1 MKIERALDWDKVGT
15 GLRQRL
21 AKIDYNPDLKR
32 MFHNI
37 EKMVTELSKLEVTV
51 RRSGKYSFLE
61 DKVTEINTAI
71 NHLEK
76 LILMAQ
82 LMK

>member
-1 MKIERALDWDKVGT
+1 MKIEHALDWDKVST
-15 GLRQRL
+15 DLRQQL
-21 AKIDYNPDLKR
+21 SKIDYNPDLKR
-32 MFHNI
+32 MFRNI
-37 EKMVTELSKLEVTV
+37 EKMVTELSKLEVSF
-51 RRSGKYSFLE
+51 RRSGKYSILE
-61 DKVTEINTAI
+61 DKVIEINTAI

>member
-1 MKIERALDWDKVGT
+1 MKIEHALDWDKVST
-15 GLRQRL
+15 DLRQQL
-21 AKIDYNPDLKR
+21 SKIDYNPDLKR
-32 MFHNI
+32 MFRNI
-37 EKMVTELSKLEVTV
+37 EKMVTELSKLEVSF
-51 RRSGKYSFLE
+51 RRSGKYSILE
-61 DKVTEINTAI
+61 DKVIEINTTI

>member
-1 MKIERALDWDKVGT
+1 MKIERALDWDKVSAD
-15 GLRQRL
+15 LRQQL
-21 AKIDYNPDLKR
+21 SKIDYNPDLKR
-32 MFHNI
+32 MFRNI
-37 EKMVTELSKLEVTV
+37 EKMVTELSKLEVSF
-51 RRSGKYSFLE
+51 RRSGKYSILE